1 MTQEIKSNESEGNT
15 KDNAEESNEV
25 SNAVNNEVSSTAE
38 NSITKAYSNDVAE
51 AKVTDEKVIENVAPV
66 ELTGSAFTI
75 VRHDNG
81 IAHLVIDVI
90 GENVNTLKA
99 EFTEQVN
106 AVLAE
111 IKADKAITGIVL
123 CSGKKGSFVAGAD
136 INMLDACQ
144 SRDEVVALSRQGQR
158 IFSLLEQ
165 LPIPIVAAID
175 GACLGGGLELA
186 MACHAR
192 VCSDNSKTALGLPE
206 VQLGL
211 LPGSGGTQR
220 LPKLVGLQKALDMM
234 LTGKQLRAK
243 QALKS
248 GLVDDVV
255 PSSVLL
261 NVAENL
267 AISLRQRGKKT
278 IKRKQGLMDKLLE
291 NNAVGRKVVYQQ
303 AQKTVLAKTQGNYPA
318 PAKIIDCIRTGI
330 ESSAEKG
337 YRVEAE
343 HFADLVMSDES
354 AQLRQLFFATT
365 AMKKEQG
372 VADVMPEQMTKAGVL
387 GGGLMGGGIAFV
399 TATKANMPVRVKDIN
414 HKGIGQALKY
424 SYQILNKKV
433 KRRFLLNSEM
443 QKQLAMITGS
453 VEYTGFQA
461 LDIVVEAVFED
472 LALKQNMVAE
482 VEEHAHDKT
491 IFASNTSS
499 LPIGKIAAKAQRPEN
514 VIGLHYFS
522 PVDKMPLVEIIP
534 HDKTSD
540 QTISNTVAF
549 AKKQGKTPIV
559 VKDKAGFYV
568 NRILAP
574 YMNEAAI
581 LLLAGEPIDKIDK
594 ALVKFGFPVGP
605 MQLLDEVGIDVG
617 AKIGPILQADLGE
630 RFAAPAAFDKLLAD
644 GRLGKKVNKGFYQYE
659 KPTFTKNLQNTFK
672 GIKSGQKQV
681 DETIYGLLNIKPM
694 GSLSAAEISKR
705 CTYMMLNEA
714 ARCVD
719 EGIVRNARDGDI
731 GAIFGIGF
739 PPFLGGPLRYID
751 KIGAKSVVAQLSQWA
766 KQHGE
771 RYSPCEA
778 LITMAENDV
787 VYYPK

>member
-1 MTQEIKSNESEGNT
+1 MSETTKKDDSQEK
-15 KDNAEESNEV
+15 
-25 SNAVNNEVSSTAE
+25 AVAST
-38 NSITKAYSNDVAE
+38 N
-51 AKVTDEKVIENVAPV
+51 PV
-66 ELTGSAFTI
+66 VQSAFTLN
-75 VRHDNG
+75 RQDNG
-81 IAHLVIDVI
+81 IAHLVIDVVD
-90 GENVNTLKA
+90 ENVNTLKA
-99 EFTEQVN
+99 EFAEQIN
-106 AVLAE
+106 AVLAD
-111 IKADKAITGIVL
+111 IKADKTITGIVL
-123 CSGKKGSFVAGAD
+123 CSGKQDSFVAGAD

-144 SRDEVVALSRQGQR
+144 SREEVVALSRQGQR
-158 IFSLLEQ
+158 IFSQLEQ
-165 LPIPIVAAID
+165 LAIPIVAAID

-192 VCSDNSKTALGLPE
+192 VCTDNPKTALGLPE

-220 LPKLVGLQKALDMM
+220 LPKLVGLQKSLDMM

-243 QALKS
+243 QALKA

-261 NVAENL
+261 AVAEQK
-267 AISLRQRGKKT
+267 AITLGQRGKKSVQ
-278 IKRKQGLMDKLLE
+278 RKQGVVDKLLE
-291 NNAVGRKVVYQQ
+291 NNSVGRNIVYQQ
-303 AQKTVLAKTQGNYPA
+303 AQKTVQAKTQGNYPA
-318 PAKIIDCIRTGI
+318 PAKIIDCVRTGI
-330 ESSAEKG
+330 EFSAENG
-337 YRVEAE
+337 YQIEAE

-372 VADVMPEQMTKAGVL
+372 VADVMPEKITKAGVL

-399 TATKANMPVRVKDIN
+399 TATKAKVPVRVKDIN
-414 HKGIGQALKY
+414 HKGISQALKY
-424 SYQILNKKV
+424 SFQVLNKKV
-433 KRRFLLNSEM
+433 KRRFILNSEM

-453 VEYTGFQA
+453 VEYTGFKA

-472 LALKQNMVAE
+472 LTLKQNMVAE
-482 VEEHAHDKT
+482 VEEHGHDKT

-499 LPIGKIAAKAQRPEN
+499 LPIGKIAAKAKRPEN

-534 HDKTSD
+534 HEKTSD
-540 QTISNTVAF
+540 QTISTTVAF

-559 VKDKAGFYV
+559 VQDKAGFYV

-581 LLLAGEPIDKIDK
+581 LLLAGEPVDKIDK

-630 RFAAPAAFDKLLAD
+630 RFAAPAAFDKLLND
-644 GRLGKKVNKGFYQYE
+644 GRLGKKANKGFYLYQ
-659 KPTFTKNLQNTFK
+659 KQSLVKTIQNTAK
-672 GIKSGQKQV
+672 GIKSGSKQV
-681 DETIYGLLNIKPM
+681 DESIYRLLSIKPQ
-694 GSLSAAEISKR
+694 GSLSATEISKR

-751 KIGAKSVVAQLSQWA
+751 KVGAKSVVAQLSQWA
-766 KQHGE
+766 EQHGE
-771 RYSPCEA
+771 RYAPCQA
-778 LITMAENDV
+778 LVSMAENDES
-787 VYYPK
+787 YYPKNG

>member
-1 MTQEIKSNESEGNT
+1 MSETTKKDDSQEKAVAST
-15 KDNAEESNEV
+15 
-25 SNAVNNEVSSTAE
+25 NAVVQ
-38 NSITKAYSNDVAE
+38 
-51 AKVTDEKVIENVAPV
+51 
-66 ELTGSAFTI
+66 SAFTLN
-75 VRHDNG
+75 RQDNG
-81 IAHLVIDVI
+81 IAHLVIDVVD
-90 GENVNTLKA
+90 ENVNTLKA
-99 EFTEQVN
+99 EFAEQIN
-106 AVLAE
+106 AVLAD
-111 IKADKAITGIVL
+111 IKADKTITGIVL
-123 CSGKKGSFVAGAD
+123 CSGKQDSFVAGAD

-144 SRDEVVALSRQGQR
+144 SREEVVALSRQGQR
-158 IFSLLEQ
+158 IFSQLEQ
-165 LPIPIVAAID
+165 LAIPIVAAID

-192 VCSDNSKTALGLPE
+192 VCTDNPKTALGLPE

-220 LPKLVGLQKALDMM
+220 LPKLVGLQKSLDMM

-243 QALKS
+243 QALKA

-261 NVAENL
+261 AVAEQK
-267 AISLRQRGKKT
+267 AITLGQRGKKSAQ
-278 IKRKQGLMDKLLE
+278 RKQGVVDKLLE
-291 NNAVGRKVVYQQ
+291 NNSVGRNIVYQQ
-303 AQKTVLAKTQGNYPA
+303 AQKTVQAKTQGNYPA
-318 PAKIIDCIRTGI
+318 PAKIIDCVRTGI
-330 ESSAEKG
+330 EFSAENG
-337 YRVEAE
+337 YQIEAE

-372 VADVMPEQMTKAGVL
+372 VADVMPEKITKAGVL

-399 TATKANMPVRVKDIN
+399 TATKAKVPVRVKDIN
-414 HKGIGQALKY
+414 HKGISQALKY
-424 SYQILNKKV
+424 SFQVLNKKV
-433 KRRFLLNSEM
+433 KRRFILNSEM

-453 VEYTGFQA
+453 VEYTGFKA

-472 LALKQNMVAE
+472 LTLKQNMVAE
-482 VEEHAHDKT
+482 VEEHGHDKT

-499 LPIGKIAAKAQRPEN
+499 LPIGKIAAKAKRPEN

-534 HDKTSD
+534 HEKTSD
-540 QTISNTVAF
+540 QTISTTVAF

-559 VKDKAGFYV
+559 VQDKAGFYV

-581 LLLAGEPIDKIDK
+581 LLLAGEPVDKIDK

-630 RFAAPAAFDKLLAD
+630 RFAAPAAFDKLLND
-644 GRLGKKVNKGFYQYE
+644 GRLGKKANKGFYLYQ
-659 KPTFTKNLQNTFK
+659 KQSLVKTIQNTAK
-672 GIKSGQKQV
+672 GIKSGSKQV
-681 DETIYGLLNIKPM
+681 DESIYRLLSIKPQ
-694 GSLSAAEISKR
+694 GSLSATEISKR

-751 KIGAKSVVAQLSQWA
+751 KVGAKSVVAQLSQWA
-766 KQHGE
+766 EQHGE
-771 RYSPCEA
+771 RYAPCQA
-778 LITMAENDV
+778 LVSMAENDES
-787 VYYPK
+787 YYTKNG

>member
-1 MTQEIKSNESEGNT
+1 MTKQTNSTDNEQAIHVDT
-15 KDNAEESNEV
+15 HD
-25 SNAVNNEVSSTAE
+25 TA
-38 NSITKAYSNDVAE
+38 
-51 AKVTDEKVIENVAPV
+51 P
-66 ELTGSAFTI
+66 SAFTLARQESG
-75 VRHDNG
+75 V
-81 IAHLVIDVI
+81 AHLVIDVI
-90 GENVNTLKA
+90 GENVNTLKTEFA
-99 EFTEQVN
+99 EQID

-111 IKADKAITGIVL
+111 IKADKTITGIVL
-123 CSGKKGSFVAGAD
+123 CSGKKDSFVAGAD

-144 SRDEVVALSRQGQR
+144 TREEVVALSRQGQR
-158 IFSLLEQ
+158 IFTLLEN

-175 GACLGGGLELA
+175 GTCLGGGLELA

-192 VCSDNSKTALGLPE
+192 ICSDNVKTSLGLPE

-220 LPKLVGLQKALDMM
+220 LPMLVGLQKSLDMM

-261 NVAENL
+261 EVAEQKT
-267 AISLRQRGKKT
+267 ISLHQRGKSNA
-278 IKRKQGLMDKLLE
+278 KRKQGLMDKLLE
-291 NNAVGRKVVYQQ
+291 NNAVGRNIVYQQ

-318 PAKIIDCIRTGI
+318 PTKIIDCIRTGI
-330 ESSAEKG
+330 EFSLENG
-337 YRVEAE
+337 YKVEAE

-372 VADVMPEQMTKAGVL
+372 VADVMPDKVAKAGVL

-399 TATKANMPVRVKDIN
+399 TATKANVPVRVKDIN
-414 HKGIGQALKY
+414 HKGISQALKY
-424 SYQILNKKV
+424 SYQLLNKKV

-453 VEYTGFQA
+453 IDYTGFKA
-461 LDIVVEAVFED
+461 LDIVIEAVFED
-472 LALKQNMVAE
+472 LTLKQNMVAE
-482 VEEHAHDKT
+482 VEDNCHDNT

-499 LPIGKIAAKAQRPEN
+499 LPIGKIAAKAKRPEN

-581 LLLAGEPIDKIDK
+581 LLLDGEPVDKIDS

-617 AKIGPILQADLGE
+617 AKIGPILQADLGD

-644 GRLGKKVNKGFYQYE
+644 GRLGKKAKKGFYLY
-659 KPTFTKNLQNTFK
+659 KKDSLVKTIQNRLK
-672 GIKSGQKQV
+672 GIKAGQKQV
-681 DETIYGLLNIKPM
+681 DESIYSLLTIKPS
-694 GSLSAAEISKR
+694 GNLSAAEISKR
-705 CTYMMLNEA
+705 CTFMMLNEA

-751 KIGAKSVVAQLSQWA
+751 QIGAKSVVAQLSQWA
-766 KQHGE
+766 EQHGE
-771 RYSPCEA
+771 RYAPCEA
-778 LITMAENDV
+778 LVTMAQNDQS
-787 VYYPK
+787 YYPK